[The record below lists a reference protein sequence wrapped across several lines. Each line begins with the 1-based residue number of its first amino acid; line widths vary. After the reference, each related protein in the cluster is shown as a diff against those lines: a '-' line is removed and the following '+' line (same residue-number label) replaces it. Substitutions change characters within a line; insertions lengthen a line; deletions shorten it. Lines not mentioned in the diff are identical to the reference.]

1 MVMQAGQLCCKKCCL
16 IFGATTARKL
26 VKIYFRNPEWV
37 NSYYTQRPKIQPH
50 TYTGLRNMQMWRDGA
65 VRGCHVAA
73 VRSLVPCSSELA
85 PLLLPVHPSY
95 FGPLCTALCMYCIQR
110 LRLVQPAKIMIWCS
124 FKGRRMM
131 CLVRDWLQHLS
142 SLNNCCSS
150 SNSSSEILSNVP
162 LMAED

>member
-85 PLLLPVHPSY
+85 PLLLPVHTVCDPCWTWTSHHPVPKSLQTPHMY
-95 FGPLCTALCMYCIQR
+95 PYLLPLTSCVSGCMHALSTSKSAHCNQYK
-110 LRLVQPAKIMIWCS
+110 KIFFFFS
-124 FKGRRMM
+124 F
-131 CLVRDWLQHLS
+131 
-142 SLNNCCSS
+142 
-150 SNSSSEILSNVP
+150 
-162 LMAED
+162 